1 MDIELIKSDIKDALL
16 TSFLLGTVESGIK
29 SGPDGANAY
38 VALETLKSNIERK
51 VMGIVEDMHHSY
63 ESAETQ
69 LAEERMV

>member
-16 TSFLLGTVESGIK
+16 TSVLLGTVESGIK

-51 VMGIVEDMHHSY
+51 VMGIVEDMYHSY
-63 ESAETQ
+63 ESVEMRH
-69 LAEERMV
+69 AEEEMI

>member
-16 TSFLLGTVESGIK
+16 TSFLLGTIESGIK

-63 ESAETQ
+63 KSAEAQ
-69 LAEERMV
+69 LAEEEMI

>member
-1 MDIELIKSDIKDALL
+1 MEIELIKSDIKDALR
-16 TSFLLGTVESGIK
+16 TSFLLGTIESGIK
-29 SGPDGANAY
+29 SGPDGASAY

-69 LAEERMV
+69 LAEEEMI